1 MPIVP
6 EYRDPEEIRNLAE
19 ELSKEFGSSVAV
31 AEWLIRQFTHYEVDD
46 YKLREVVTLRLRAA
60 GSTGKC

>member
-19 ELSKEFGSSVAV
+19 ELSKECGSSIEV
-31 AEWLIRQFTHYEVDD
+31 AEWLIRQFLQYEVDD
-46 YKLREVVTLRLRAA
+46 YELREVVTLRLRVA
-60 GSTGKC
+60 GSTGNC

>member
-19 ELSKEFGSSVAV
+19 ELSKECGSSVAV
-31 AEWLIRQFTHYEVDD
+31 AEWLIRQFPQYEVDD